1 MLLLA
6 AFLLCANTACRR
18 SADTR
23 NLATVDSL
31 LLVTDSLINFMNALD
46 MAAVARIDS
55 LYASRKDMLQARMRD
70 TLTKEEALLLG
81 SYHRTMNKSMGRA
94 KRDHG
99 TVLEELNTAR
109 AQLADLR
116 NDVVKSLLEPEVEVK
131 YVSDERLALT
141 KARRNADVV
150 AASVGSVIRDNA
162 RYGGTVDSVLVRETI
177 PAK

>member
-6 AFLLCANTACRR
+6 AFLICANTACRR

-31 LLVTDSLINFMNALD
+31 LLVTDSLITGMNALD
-46 MAAVARIDS
+46 LAEVARIDS

-81 SYHRTMNKSMGRA
+81 SYHRTMTKSMGRA

-99 TVLEELNTAR
+99 TVLEELSTAR
-109 AQLADLR
+109 AQLAHLR
-116 NDVVKSLLEPEVEVK
+116 NDVGKSLLEPEVEIK
-131 YVSDERLALT
+131 YLSDERLALAQAHR
-141 KARRNADVV
+141 KADVV

-162 RYGGTVDSVLVRETI
+162 RYGDAVDSLLAQDTFPKR
-177 PAK
+177 